1 MNFIQAIPSVLR
13 HPPRTHYALAFPPN
27 NRQQSQ
33 PKRRQ
38 SSLSGPV
45 QLRNRRCALTRVIAA
60 QSVIKA
66 QNMSCLPSCS
76 SSARVRACQCKRS
89 TFGSTCLPSAPAAAP
104 CVIAPCRSDMYP
116 ARGGHWS
123 RRIPPL
129 SPASTQEPSVMM
141 QKGLQLLA
149 RADAHTHTHTHLSS
163 CDLRHVALALLNQ
176 MAHKRH
182 IIEVH
187 RKVQQPARYQ

>member
-1 MNFIQAIPSVLR
+1 M
-13 HPPRTHYALAFPPN
+13 
-27 NRQQSQ
+27 
-33 PKRRQ
+33 
-38 SSLSGPV
+38 

-104 CVIAPCRSDMYP
+104 CVIAPCRSDIYP
-116 ARGGHWS
+116 AHGGHWS
-123 RRIPPL
+123 RRIQPL
-129 SPASTQEPSVMM
+129 SPASKQELSVMM
-141 QKGLQLLA
+141 QEA
-149 RADAHTHTHTHLSS
+149 CSCWRAQIHTHTYLSS